1 MPTVLRVGPYR
12 FYFYSHDLAA
22 ETPHVHIDQEDLSA
36 KFWLNPVA
44 LARNLGFS
52 ANELRRIETVISQH
66 QSDLLKR
73 WYNEYGR
80 TSW

>member
-12 FYFYSHDLAA
+12 FYFYSHDLIN
-22 ETPHVHIDQEDLSA
+22 EPPHVHIDRDELSA

-52 ANELRRIETVISQH
+52 ASELRKVERIVSEH
-66 QSDLLKR
+66 QSELLER
-73 WYNEYGR
+73 WHREYGR
-80 TSW
+80 ISR